1 MKTCMACGA
10 PMETDESI
18 CTACGLEQTVQRF
31 LSREHYQTWNRET
44 AEQRDEEW
52 VGQNYSGRL
61 TWEMVKSEE

>member
-44 AEQRDEEW
+44 AEQR
-52 VGQNYSGRL
+52 G
-61 TWEMVKSEE
+61 